1 MLTAVQVDFK
11 APLVRP
17 TRSGND
23 HILALEIDSFMSEEP
38 GLDDVCTEYPFN
50 EFVRFGT
57 LYRKR

>member
-11 APLVRP
+11 ATLVRP
-17 TRSGND
+17 ARSGND

-50 EFVRFGT
+50 EFVRFGA
-57 LYRKR
+57 LYRKG